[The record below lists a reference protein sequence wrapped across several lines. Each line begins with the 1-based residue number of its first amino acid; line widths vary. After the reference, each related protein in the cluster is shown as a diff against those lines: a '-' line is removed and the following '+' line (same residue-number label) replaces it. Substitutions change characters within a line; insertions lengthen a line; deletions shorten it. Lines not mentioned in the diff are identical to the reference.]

1 MIRIEGFIPR
11 CSAAGL
17 VDTSKPTK
25 KFILKSSCEPGRWE
39 LNKSVNIKSV
49 LIIYSLFPEVK
60 VSENK
65 KLNSIEPFLL
75 NRSEAARFLGIG
87 LNTLGDLNIQKTRI
101 RRRVLY
107 RRDILEKWV
116 KENTDKRAGV

>member
-1 MIRIEGFIPR
+1 
-11 CSAAGL
+11 
-17 VDTSKPTK
+17 
-25 KFILKSSCEPGRWE
+25 
-39 LNKSVNIKSV
+39 
-49 LIIYSLFPEVK
+49 

-65 KLNSIEPFLL
+65 KLNSIEPILL
-75 NRSEAARFLGIG
+75 NRSEAAMFLGIG

-116 KENTDKRAGV
+116 KENTDKKAGV

>member
-1 MIRIEGFIPR
+1 M
-11 CSAAGL
+11 L
-17 VDTSKPTK
+17 T
-25 KFILKSSCEPGRWE
+25 LK
-39 LNKSVNIKSV
+39 VF
-49 LIIYSLFPEVK
+49 SLFNSPIPEAK

-65 KLNSIEPFLL
+65 KLNSIEPILL

-116 KENTDKRAGV
+116 KENTEKKSGV